1 MISTDAALARILA
14 LIGPLPGEDVALA
27 DAAGR
32 VLAAPARAD
41 RAQPAFAASAMDGYA
56 TRLADAVPGARLRVI
71 DTAQAGQAATRPV
84 EPGTAIRIFT
94 GAPMPTGADR
104 VVIQEDTTA
113 EGDWVTLADNPGDG
127 PHVRP
132 IGADFAAGFTLDPPR
147 RLRPADI
154 ALLAA
159 MNLGW
164 VSVTRRPVVALI
176 ATGDELVAPG
186 QPLGP
191 DQIPASNAY
200 GLAALCAAQGA
211 APQILPIARDTTA
224 DLDRAFDAA
233 AAADI
238 VVTIGGASVGAHDL
252 VRPVAAA
259 RGLDLSFW
267 KVAMRPGKPLL
278 AGRLGAATLIGL
290 PGNPV
295 SAMVCGHLFL
305 RPAIDRALG
314 LAAGPLPRRSARL
327 TAAVPANGPREHFMR
342 ARTDDTG
349 GVAPFPTQDSALL
362 SVLAGAD
369 ALLVRPPGDGPR
381 APGAVV
387 DIVPLGPP

>member
-1 MISTDAALARILA
+1 VISTDAALARILA

-159 MNLGW
+159 MNLGR

-176 ATGDELVAPG
+176 ATGTSWSR
-186 QPLGP
+186 
-191 DQIPASNAY
+191 PASHW
-200 GLAALCAAQGA
+200 
-211 APQILPIARDTTA
+211 APTRFRPPTPMVWRRFAPPKGQRRRSCRSHATPRPISTGPSTPR
-224 DLDRAFDAA
+224 R
-233 AAADI
+233 
-238 VVTIGGASVGAHDL
+238 
-252 VRPVAAA
+252 RPISWSPSAA
-259 RGLDLSFW
+259 RRSGRMIWCARWRRRVASICRSGRWRCAPASRFW
-267 KVAMRPGKPLL
+267 P
-278 AGRLGAATLIGL
+278 AGW
-290 PGNPV
+290 V
-295 SAMVCGHLFL
+295 
-305 RPAIDRALG
+305 
-314 LAAGPLPRRSARL
+314 RRR
-327 TAAVPANGPREHFMR
+327 
-342 ARTDDTG
+342 
-349 GVAPFPTQDSALL
+349 
-362 SVLAGAD
+362 
-369 ALLVRPPGDGPR
+369 
-381 APGAVV
+381 
-387 DIVPLGPP
+387 